1 MPAMI
6 SSSYFSCSTPTH
18 LLLSFIP
25 ISLQNQS
32 SAVGGFLPLLMG
44 GGLFSAR
51 MPPAATQAPPLLAD
65 PVASL
70 LSVSVDSTLLIS
82 FHNGHCYLEIQK
94 PFTLFVL
101 RQQLSPH
108 SVPRPHEAPP
118 NQNGAFSD
126 ASSSPVLHSP
136 LNGKDGGNQM

>member
-6 SSSYFSCSTPTH
+6 SSSYSSCSTSFFPT
-18 LLLSFIP
+18 FIT

-51 MPPAATQAPPLLAD
+51 MPPAATPPPHLLAD

-70 LSVSVDSTLLIS
+70 LSVSADSTVLIR
-82 FHNGHCYLEIQK
+82 FEMQK
-94 PFTLFVL
+94 LFMLFVL
-101 RQQLSPH
+101 CQQLSTH
-108 SVPRPHEAPP
+108 SVPRPHEATP

-126 ASSSPVLHSP
+126 ASSSPELQSP